1 MLLIVNKPSNLT
13 WREKTKNGIQSRIL
27 QNSSGPLYSETKKS
41 ENTLDAKIK
50 KWFRAFKGYKS
61 SYNVNMLNCLI
72 LKYNLKM
79 LNL

>member
-1 MLLIVNKPSNLT
+1 MSM
-13 WREKTKNGIQSRIL
+13 RQSKKVSKVGSCKV
-27 QNSSGPLYSETKKS
+27 SSSPLYSETKKS

>member
-1 MLLIVNKPSNLT
+1 MSM
-13 WREKTKNGIQSRIL
+13 RQSKKVSKVGSCKI
-27 QNSSGPLYSETKKS
+27 SSGPLYSETKKS